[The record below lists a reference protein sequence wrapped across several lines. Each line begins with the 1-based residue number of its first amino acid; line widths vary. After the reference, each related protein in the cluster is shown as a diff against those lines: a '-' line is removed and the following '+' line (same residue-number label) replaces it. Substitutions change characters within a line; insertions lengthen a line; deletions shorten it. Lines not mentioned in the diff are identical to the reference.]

1 MEAKYM
7 NRKIGIYSSAVLFL
21 AVLGFAV
28 SMIAGTDFGSYLS
41 SIFIAL
47 GFVPMVCSLSAANGR
62 KAAGLTAIAFACV
75 YAVLIGLVYF
85 AQLTTV
91 SLTPLSGEAAM
102 QLNYSNF
109 GLMFNYDLL
118 GYAFM
123 ALSTFFIGLTIA
135 PENKGDKWLRGM
147 LLVHGIFAI
156 ACFIMPMLGIF
167 RPGMEGGDLIG
178 TLVLEFWCAYFIPV
192 SILAFRHFVKTAD
205 KAEA

>member
-1 MEAKYM
+1 M
-7 NRKIGIYSSAVLFL
+7 NRKIGIWSSAVLFL

-28 SMIAGTDFGSYLS
+28 SMIAGTDFGSYIS
-41 SIFIAL
+41 SLFIAL

-62 KAAGLTAIAFACV
+62 KAAGLTATAFACV

-91 SLTPLSGEAAM
+91 SLTPLEGQAAM
-102 QLNYSNF
+102 LLDYSNF
-109 GLMFNYDLL
+109 GLMFSYDLL

-123 ALSTFFIGLTIA
+123 ALSTFFIGLTIV
-135 PENKGDKWLRGM
+135 PGNKADKWLRGL

-156 ACFIMPMLGIF
+156 TCFVMPMLGIF
-167 RPGMEGGDLIG
+167 KPGMEGGDLIG

-192 SILAFRHFVKTAD
+192 SILAFRHFM
-205 KAEA
+205 KAKDMDEA